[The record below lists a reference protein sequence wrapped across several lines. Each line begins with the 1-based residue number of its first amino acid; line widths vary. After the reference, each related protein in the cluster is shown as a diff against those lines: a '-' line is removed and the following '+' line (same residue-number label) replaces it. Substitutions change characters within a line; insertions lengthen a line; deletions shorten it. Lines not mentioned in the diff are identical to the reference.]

1 MIITTLA
8 PTASDATELLEA
20 CLSLL
25 LHAGESDAI
34 ATLDTLHAD
43 TIDALI
49 TRRGTLPMPAVREC
63 MEDALQAVSEY
74 AASIGAALTVDAGDY
89 VLIGAV

>member
-1 MIITTLA
+1 MIVTTLA

-34 ATLDTLHAD
+34 ATLDTLHSD

-49 TRRGTLPMPAVREC
+49 TRRGIVPMPAVREC
-63 MEDALQAVSEY
+63 MEDALQAVSDY
-74 AASIGAALTVDAGDY
+74 AASIDAALTVSAGEY
-89 VLIGAV
+89 VIARWS